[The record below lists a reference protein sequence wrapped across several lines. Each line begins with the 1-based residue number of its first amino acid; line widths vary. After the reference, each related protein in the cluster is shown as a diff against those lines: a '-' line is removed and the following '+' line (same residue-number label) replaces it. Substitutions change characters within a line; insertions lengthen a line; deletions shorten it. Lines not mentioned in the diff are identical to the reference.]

1 MTRNQ
6 SSEPVQFLVDA
17 QLPPAL
23 AAVLVER
30 GHEAE
35 HVRDIGLGN
44 ASDRDLWS
52 YTLENDAVIVTK
64 DEDFAAMIVLGTT
77 GPPIVWV
84 RIGNTRRG
92 ELIDWFDA
100 QLDEIVALIEA
111 GNRILEL
118 R

>member
-1 MTRNQ
+1 MAQ
-6 SSEPVQFLVDA
+6 SQAVQSA
-17 QLPPAL
+17 RTSPGRIL
-23 AAVLVER
+23 AIGERQDSVSGLWPTLGVE
-30 GHEAE
+30 A
-35 HVRDIGLGN
+35 RDIVAV
-44 ASDRDLWS
+44 ASEDEALRR
-52 YTLENDAVIVTK
+52 IQ